1 MATERT
7 SIAGGAMLVPLYH
20 PAAALHNGTLRPT
33 LERDMAALASV
44 ARAEHRPTAVGS
56 SLYET
61 LAATHTGEGRVERE
75 VP

>member
-1 MATERT
+1 MC
-7 SIAGGAMLVPLYH
+7 SSDLAGGAVLVPLYH

-44 ARAEHRPTAVGS
+44 ARAEHRPTAAGS